1 MVEQLGKRL
10 LIVLLQLVI
19 LIQEPLFLLFI
30 LKLKSRIFKD
40 LHNDILW
47 LFLQEN
53 ITDTQK
59 TSKFLELAVD

>member
-47 LFLQEN
+47 LFL
-53 ITDTQK
+53 
-59 TSKFLELAVD
+59 